1 MGAPGAGRRP
11 LEPGWARDE
20 RGMSSSPQ
28 PPSRMSWREPE
39 LRPVRLSLVPAFA
52 V

>member
-1 MGAPGAGRRP
+1 MGTPGAGRRP

-20 RGMSSSPQ
+20 RSMSPPP
-28 PPSRMSWREPE
+28 PPSRMSWRE
-39 LRPVRLSLVPAFA
+39 LKLQPVSLSCVSPFA